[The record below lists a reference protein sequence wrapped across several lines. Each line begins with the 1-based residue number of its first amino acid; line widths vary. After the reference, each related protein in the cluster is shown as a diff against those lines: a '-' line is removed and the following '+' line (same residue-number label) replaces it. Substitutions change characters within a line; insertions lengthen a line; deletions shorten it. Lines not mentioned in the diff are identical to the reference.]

1 MLFYEYVLPPLLLL
15 NIIVY
20 TMNSFNSFANKKKKT
35 GIWWAIGAIF
45 WTAIL
50 IIRIYIGV
58 N

>member
-1 MLFYEYVLPPLLLL
+1 MWFYKYVLPPLLLL

-20 TMNSFNSFANKKKKT
+20 TMNSFNSFANKKKKA